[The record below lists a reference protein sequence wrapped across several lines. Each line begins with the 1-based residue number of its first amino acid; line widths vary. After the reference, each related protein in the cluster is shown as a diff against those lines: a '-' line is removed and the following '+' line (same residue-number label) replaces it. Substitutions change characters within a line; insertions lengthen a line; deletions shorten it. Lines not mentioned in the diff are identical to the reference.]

1 MAPAAVEALPDRPS
15 EEEFG
20 TALRNGLILCKVLNR
35 VNPGTVPKVRTSLTH
50 TVADLAQNL
59 LGSQCLMSRQ
69 VVENPVDA
77 VQSADGA
84 AQSAIQYFENM
95 RNFLVAV
102 CDMNLLTF
110 EASDIE
116 KVRD

>member
-1 MAPAAVEALPDRPS
+1 
-15 EEEFG
+15 
-20 TALRNGLILCKVLNR
+20 
-35 VNPGTVPKVRTSLTH
+35 
-50 TVADLAQNL
+50 
-59 LGSQCLMSRQ
+59 
-69 VVENPVDA
+69 

-102 CDMNLLTF
+102 CEMNLLTF